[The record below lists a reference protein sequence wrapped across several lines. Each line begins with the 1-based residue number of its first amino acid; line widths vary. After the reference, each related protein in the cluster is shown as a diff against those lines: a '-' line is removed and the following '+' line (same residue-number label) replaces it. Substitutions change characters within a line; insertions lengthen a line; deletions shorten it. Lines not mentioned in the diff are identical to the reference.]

1 MEASI
6 YSRENELRAIELFI
20 KYDFGPKSV
29 INELGYPCRASL
41 CNWCNEYLAD
51 GNDIPDANPY
61 QHYGEGLK
69 RAVVDHYFKHGKC
82 RQGPAGHSTWALPTS
97 GISGMQRFCNCSN
110 LVSDNGTTWASS
122 KTSYTYMKIN
132 TVGTAGYL
140 TAAQSGGRPQLTCRL
155 DDFL

>member
-82 RQGPAGHSTWALPTS
+82 LARTCRALHLGAAHERHIGHAELLQLQQPRQR
-97 GISGMQRFCNCSN
+97 QRHNMGELQDELHVHEDQHGWN
-110 LVSDNGTTWASS
+110 GGVSD
-122 KTSYTYMKIN
+122 
-132 TVGTAGYL
+132 
-140 TAAQSGGRPQLTCRL
+140 GGAKRRQATIDLPSR
-155 DDFL
+155 